1 MSVRS
6 FGRASY
12 FDEYRSN
19 NIFNIGNNSLSLN
32 LNMNRSYISPRNV
45 SELNFKNLNT
55 SEDKQNMN
63 GIPTILKKIVDW
75 EKKKDEDQEAKEESN
90 KENNN
95 IKNNLNTLFKLKIEE
110 DIKLI
115 RNKTESFTEL
125 YDGVCNF
132 LIFLRN
138 ATPYITKDKN
148 YIDAFREIKLEHFLN
163 VFINIPYL
171 VLELIIYQVM

>member
-132 LIFLRN
+132 LIF
-138 ATPYITKDKN
+138 
-148 YIDAFREIKLEHFLN
+148 
-163 VFINIPYL
+163 
-171 VLELIIYQVM
+171 

>member
-1 MSVRS
+1 MMFNALNNNQLYPNIQNFELDGGSMLSRQYSQTSIFSDTYNNKSSKSINSDRSYNYQSFGFNTNNYNNKNNLSVRS

-75 EKKKDEDQEAKEESN
+75 EKKKTK
-90 KENNN
+90 
-95 IKNNLNTLFKLKIEE
+95 IKKLKKSL
-110 DIKLI
+110 IK
-115 RNKTESFTEL
+115 R
-125 YDGVCNF
+125 
-132 LIFLRN
+132 
-138 ATPYITKDKN
+138 
-148 YIDAFREIKLEHFLN
+148 
-163 VFINIPYL
+163 
-171 VLELIIYQVM
+171 III